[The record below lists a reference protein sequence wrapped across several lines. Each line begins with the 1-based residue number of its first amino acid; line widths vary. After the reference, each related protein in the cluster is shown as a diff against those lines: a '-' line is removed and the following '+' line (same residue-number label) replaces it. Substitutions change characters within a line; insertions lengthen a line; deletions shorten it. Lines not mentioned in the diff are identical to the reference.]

1 MEFSSMTNIKEL
13 FSAGGPILILLLLLS
28 IYSISIILERFFK
41 LRSIIRY
48 SRRLMEYC
56 KHPIRSYNYNK
67 IADACKKEKVKN
79 TPAAILL
86 SRLVKTSSRPASEQE
101 RVAESVIDFEIASL
115 QRKLTVLGTLG
126 SITPFIGLFGTV
138 IGVMHAFKDLAATTA
153 NGAGASVVAA
163 GIAESETVAR
173 LALEVLLT
181 IDSERLYRIG
191 IRHNDAATVVQ
202 LHLAVPIVHSYLAID
217 PHVIGQQGYSLR
229 RLHARKDKYGM
240 LGIGDIYHALIDKGC
255 HRSHH
260 IIHVVGNSDGCTYLI
275 HCVFYISG
283 KAIGTQ

>member
-163 GIAESETVAR
+163 GIAEALVNTAAGLFVAIPAVIAYNYF
-173 LALEVLLT
+173 LSKTNYFAQELEKT
-181 IDSERLYRIG
+181 AQDFIY
-191 IRHNDAATVVQ
+191 AA
-202 LHLAVPIVHSYLAID
+202 HSATE
-217 PHVIGQQGYSLR
+217 
-229 RLHARKDKYGM
+229 K
-240 LGIGDIYHALIDKGC
+240 
-255 HRSHH
+255 
-260 IIHVVGNSDGCTYLI
+260 
-275 HCVFYISG
+275 
-283 KAIGTQ
+283 